1 MAGILMIKSWRD
13 RINNVATNLAQI
25 NSEWEK
31 KRLIGENEIET
42 LKKSQGELQ
51 QFLEETE
58 IFAGGVSVPKPV
70 ISELDAENVDTK
82 KELEILKEEVK
93 TLRAQIQQLLEEND
107 ELRRELKDL
116 KESVKSLQASDNELV
131 LGELCWHI
139 QSMIYRKVLPPSEY
153 SETMGY
159 KLFGIEE
166 NLEHL
171 LDKDEDLEAAK
182 QAWAKLKRELNFNQR
197 DFKALTWAMK
207 ESQTQRNTTAHPELT
222 EQMLNQSVE
231 QMKNEGKLKGMFYKQ
246 SLKMI
251 NLWKKLTDLEKAEQT

>member
-1 MAGILMIKSWRD
+1 MAGLMIKSWRD

-116 KESVKSLQASDNELV
+116 KESGKIHV
-131 LGELCWHI
+131 
-139 QSMIYRKVLPPSEY
+139 
-153 SETMGY
+153 TM
-159 KLFGIEE
+159 
-166 NLEHL
+166 
-171 LDKDEDLEAAK
+171 
-182 QAWAKLKRELNFNQR
+182 
-197 DFKALTWAMK
+197 LT
-207 ESQTQRNTTAHPELT
+207 S
-222 EQMLNQSVE
+222 
-231 QMKNEGKLKGMFYKQ
+231 
-246 SLKMI
+246 
-251 NLWKKLTDLEKAEQT
+251 

>member
-1 MAGILMIKSWRD
+1 MHTCKRKNNFVCTAITHNFVFVFEELAGFVQARTSGCTHRNSNLARAQTECPSAAEEWTHFELYFPGVAVASFQTFAITSMAGLMIKSWRD

-116 KESVKSLQASDNELV
+116 KESGKIHV
-131 LGELCWHI
+131 
-139 QSMIYRKVLPPSEY
+139 
-153 SETMGY
+153 TM
-159 KLFGIEE
+159 
-166 NLEHL
+166 
-171 LDKDEDLEAAK
+171 
-182 QAWAKLKRELNFNQR
+182 
-197 DFKALTWAMK
+197 LT
-207 ESQTQRNTTAHPELT
+207 S
-222 EQMLNQSVE
+222 
-231 QMKNEGKLKGMFYKQ
+231 
-246 SLKMI
+246 
-251 NLWKKLTDLEKAEQT
+251 